1 MTLLGWTEFVC
12 WQQGRGDSDSLSA
25 VEHLLQRLLRQYKHR
40 SAPVVMMTEEWTEG
54 ERLAALARGPH
65 KSDIEHAPFLR
76 EEFAS
81 MLDKGQWTV
90 LLYSVAKLLLGL
102 G

>member
-1 MTLLGWTEFVC
+1 M
-12 WQQGRGDSDSLSA
+12 
-25 VEHLLQRLLRQYKHR
+25 EHLLQRLLRQYKHR

-90 LLYSVAKLLLGL
+90 LPYSVAKLLLGL
-102 G
+102 RLSPPGVKV